1 VVGWALIVVVVVLI
15 IIGGV
20 RWWRDPHLPPGQYPT
35 MFNRRARRR
44 RRQ

>member
-1 VVGWALIVVVVVLI
+1 VLI

-20 RWWRDPHLPPGQYPT
+20 RSWRDPHLPPGQYPT